1 MTRKES
7 PISNRSM
14 LLSFTRR
21 RHYAHRSGACMQY
34 LLSIY
39 YLVAMAT
46 HVITT
51 RNKMADSKEVDV
63 LKDRGITHKQGHVTI
78 EKVHTLSF
86 FVFSNFFV
94 CLLFRILR
102 LNVTCIA

>member
-1 MTRKES
+1 
-7 PISNRSM
+7 
-14 LLSFTRR
+14 
-21 RHYAHRSGACMQY
+21 MQY

-63 LKDRGITHKQGHVTI
+63 EVDVLKDRGITHKQGHVTI

-86 FVFSNFFV
+86 FVFYNFLCV
-94 CLLFRILR
+94 YCLGF
-102 LNVTCIA
+102 

>member
-1 MTRKES
+1 
-7 PISNRSM
+7 
-14 LLSFTRR
+14 
-21 RHYAHRSGACMQY
+21 MQY

-86 FVFSNFFV
+86 FVISNFFV
-94 CLLFRILR
+94 CLLFRILK
-102 LNVTCIA
+102 LNVTCII

>member
-1 MTRKES
+1 
-7 PISNRSM
+7 
-14 LLSFTRR
+14 
-21 RHYAHRSGACMQY
+21 MQY

-39 YLVAMAT
+39 YLVQLVAMAT

-86 FVFSNFFV
+86 FVFYNFLCV
-94 CLLFRILR
+94 YCLGF
-102 LNVTCIA
+102 

>member
-1 MTRKES
+1 
-7 PISNRSM
+7 
-14 LLSFTRR
+14 
-21 RHYAHRSGACMQY
+21 MQY
-34 LLSIY
+34 PLSIY

-78 EKVHTLSF
+78 EKVHTHFHFLF
-86 FVFSNFFV
+86 FSNFFV
-94 CLLFRILR
+94 CLLFRILK
-102 LNVTCIA
+102 LNVTCIV